1 MMIKCVLLFAAD
13 AATARDSVT
22 AWWLRAALCQHGGG
36 GGLPVPRNLTS
47 RQPESPSRPGHVQVS
62 TVTVTGSQW
71 PAGCGPPPPGPRPAC
86 QCHVSLTQPGPEL
99 GGMAAADGRAR
110 TAGRAPGRYFRLTGK
125 F

>member
-47 RQPESPSRPGHVQVS
+47 RQPESPMRFESHFKSSFALCSG
-62 TVTVTGSQW
+62 
-71 PAGCGPPPPGPRPAC
+71 
-86 QCHVSLTQPGPEL
+86 L
-99 GGMAAADGRAR
+99 
-110 TAGRAPGRYFRLTGK
+110 
-125 F
+125 